1 MLLVEEGKNLKRK
14 IFIKITC
21 RTLCVSVA
29 ACQVVLYL
37 LAWSVLPAH
46 AFSIRPE
53 GTERGGTVRRFQLPW
68 HLRSLHPVIS
78 GVLTDLFS
86 TPVHERMTHMVYG
99 CEGDESKCSKPERDH
114 SFSPASVIAGAQWN
128 DNPPFELTST
138 SEALKSCTGKTIRMP
153 YFPVCWFQL
162 FRDAEKRAKRG
173 EVLDADSNV
182 VLLYRVHFGDMQ
194 FLHSMASHDGEEA
207 QGTKAKIMMWAEFTY
222 KIAIGELARGVEL
235 RKIGIPGMETLFK
248 NRGWTAQ
255 QLFTRGDPTYRGEE
269 DFRNFA
275 FGSLLHLAE
284 DSFSLSHTERDEP
297 SGAKCDAVPEQYKP
311 GKILT
316 FHSYIN
322 QDKRKH
328 ADADKQTALSIHL
341 AEKEPNAVDVGKVL
355 RAYYERK
362 RPWDE
367 VRQYLECVFELA
379 DPAAKAGAGMEF
391 LAE

>member
-1 MLLVEEGKNLKRK
+1 M
-14 IFIKITC
+14 
-21 RTLCVSVA
+21 A
-29 ACQVVLYL
+29 ACQAVLYL
-37 LAWSVLPAH
+37 LTWSVLPAH

-53 GTERGGTVRRFQLPW
+53 ATERGGTVRRFQLPW
-68 HLRSLHPVIS
+68 HLRSLHPAIS

-86 TPVHERMTHMVYG
+86 TPVHERMTHMIYG
-99 CEGDESKCSKPERDH
+99 CEGDENKCSKPEREN
-114 SFSPASVIAGAQWN
+114 SFAPASVIAGTQWN

-138 SEALKSCTGKTIRMP
+138 GEALKSCTGKTIRMP

-194 FLHSMASHDGEEA
+194 FLHSMASCEGEEA
-207 QGTKAKIMMWAEFTY
+207 QVTKGKIMMWAEFTY
-222 KIAIGELARGVEL
+222 KLAIGELDRGVEL

-255 QLFTRGDPTYRGEE
+255 QLFTRGDPTYRGEQ

-275 FGSLLHLAE
+275 FGSLLHLVE

-297 SGAKCDAVPEQYKP
+297 SGAKCDAAPEQYKP

-316 FHSYIN
+316 FHAYIN

-328 ADADKQTALSIHL
+328 ADADKQNALSIHL
-341 AEKEPNAVDVGKVL
+341 AEKEPNAVDVGKTL
-355 RAYYERK
+355 KTYYEQK

-379 DPAAKAGAGMEF
+379 DPTAKAGPGGEF
-391 LAE
+391 LTD